1 MTERC
6 CRELV
11 HWIFVYWIVLGIP
24 SCAPSSSQVT
34 EDNDKASRIVSD
46 ILDIWKWS
54 FFWDQKL
61 LFFPEDGSALDSSN
75 YSVGKKIQPLAF
87 WHDPIIGMCSQ
98 ELDVCA
104 VYVKGL
110 KDTLHQITVA
120 HKLRGGDLN
129 AVAVDFLSKLF
140 VPQLASGAFVA
151 VRPGGPPYAAMA
163 ALEKQLRASF
173 RNSKETI
180 DSRDFR
186 FAATS
191 IVLPELTSPS
201 QIQLRE
207 KPGDIDDLI
216 RDVRDGLRNV
226 PTEGQCAPAQVH
238 VPPHSKLE
246 PFTFVY
252 VRDADCHEA
261 VISFSRDYNG
271 TWWYSWPYTQDNP
284 GAVTNDPDAFFG
296 LRKLITDNEILKFS
310 L

>member
-104 VYVKGL
+104 VYRFFKIPFDAGVTHYDGNL
-110 KDTLHQITVA
+110 VVGFWD
-120 HKLRGGDLN
+120 
-129 AVAVDFLSKLF
+129 
-140 VPQLASGAFVA
+140 
-151 VRPGGPPYAAMA
+151 
-163 ALEKQLRASF
+163 AL
-173 RNSKETI
+173 
-180 DSRDFR
+180 
-186 FAATS
+186 FAASS
-191 IVLPELTSPS
+191 I
-201 QIQLRE
+201 
-207 KPGDIDDLI
+207 
-216 RDVRDGLRNV
+216 
-226 PTEGQCAPAQVH
+226 
-238 VPPHSKLE
+238 
-246 PFTFVY
+246 F
-252 VRDADCHEA
+252 
-261 VISFSRDYNG
+261 
-271 TWWYSWPYTQDNP
+271 
-284 GAVTNDPDAFFG
+284 
-296 LRKLITDNEILKFS
+296 
-310 L
+310 